1 MRLPEPS
8 PGGDVWFSF
17 LSIVLEGAPYL
28 FFGTLVSGFI
38 DAFLPRQAM
47 DRLLPRRPFFAI
59 LAAGLLGSVFPV
71 CECAVVP
78 VIRRLLKK
86 GLPLSCA
93 LTYML
98 AAPILNPIVV
108 LSTLSAFKGQ
118 DAVTMT
124 VSRLLIAYIITVVL
138 GLAVSRMK
146 LSRVLLEKAMA
157 SGDDGH
163 SHSHGSSGERVRRAL
178 GTAMHDFLD
187 TGKYFVIGVLI
198 TAFFNARVIVQPGL
212 QDGIATLAGNDF
224 LAIPAMM
231 ALAFI
236 LSLCSTT
243 DAFIAAN
250 MQGFSQASR
259 LAFLVFGPMVDFK
272 LIFMYASVF
281 RKGFVVRLVTAI
293 FLLVGISTWIWKT
306 FIPHG
311 S

>member
-1 MRLPEPS
+1 MRVPEPS

-17 LSIVLEGAPYL
+17 LSILLEGAPYL
-28 FFGTLVSGFI
+28 FFGTVVSGFI
-38 DAFLPRQAM
+38 DAFVPRRAM
-47 DRLLPRRPFFAI
+47 ERLLPRNPLFAI
-59 LAAGLLGSVFPV
+59 LASGLLGVVFPV

-98 AAPILNPIVV
+98 SAPIVNPIVM
-108 LSTLSAFKGQ
+108 LSTFSAFRGQ
-118 DAVTMT
+118 DALAMT
-124 VSRLLIAYIITVVL
+124 LARLLMAYVITVVI
-138 GLAVSRMK
+138 GVAISRMK
-146 LSRVLLEKAMA
+146 VTEILLEKVMA
-157 SGDDGH
+157 GCGDGDGH
-163 SHSHGSSGERVRRAL
+163 GHAGSGGRLRHAL
-178 GTAMHDFLD
+178 GTTMHDFLD

-198 TAFFNARVIVQPGL
+198 TAFFNARVIVQPEL
-212 QDGIATLAGNDF
+212 QEGIASLAGNDL

-231 ALAFI
+231 LLTFV

-250 MQGFSQASR
+250 MQGFSQASK

-272 LIFMYASVF
+272 LVFMYSSVF
-281 RKGFVVRLVTAI
+281 RKGFVFRLVMAL
-293 FLLVGISTWIWKT
+293 FLLVGISAWIWKI
-306 FIPHG
+306 FMPRL

>member
-59 LAAGLLGSVFPV
+59 LAAGLLGAVFPV

-118 DAVTMT
+118 DAITIT

-146 LSRVLLEKAMA
+146 ISRVLLEKAMA
-157 SGDDGH
+157 GGGDGH
-163 SHSHGSSGERVRRAL
+163 SHAHGNTAERVQRAL

-212 QDGIATLAGNDF
+212 QEGIASLSGNDF

-231 ALAFI
+231 ALAFV

-281 RKGFVVRLVTAI
+281 RKGFVVRLVVAI
-293 FLLVGISTWIWKT
+293 FLLVGISAWIWGT
-306 FIPHG
+306 FIPNG